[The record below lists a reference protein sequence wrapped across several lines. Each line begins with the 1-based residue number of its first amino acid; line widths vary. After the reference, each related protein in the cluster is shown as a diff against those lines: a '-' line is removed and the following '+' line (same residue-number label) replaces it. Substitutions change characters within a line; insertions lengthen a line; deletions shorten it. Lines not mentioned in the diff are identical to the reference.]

1 MSIAPA
7 MRNTTPAYTIEE
19 NLAEGFVH
27 MVVEG
32 FFDMGTLS
40 RHFADNADF
49 VRRWRAMGRSIRVL
63 IDAANLLPHSAEGQA
78 LVQQSTQRIYVPG
91 DRVAVIVSSNLVKMQ
106 MRRAL
111 SQDQIINFFVSDS
124 AAMTWLM
131 AYA

>member
-1 MSIAPA
+1 MSGTPSV
-7 MRNTTPAYTIEE
+7 RKTTPAYTIEE
-19 NLAEGFVH
+19 NVAKGFVL

-32 FFDMGTLS
+32 FFDMDTLS
-40 RHFADNADF
+40 RHFADNAAF
-49 VRRWRAMGRSIRVL
+49 VVRWRAMGRSIRVL
-63 IDAANLLPHSAEGQA
+63 IDATNLLPHSPEGQA
-78 LVQQSTQRIYVPG
+78 LVQQSTQQIYRPG

-111 SQDQIINFFVSDS
+111 SQGQIINFFVSEA